1 MGFLFIH
8 CAMYYIASIVMG
20 VLSLVIPF
28 IKESLQAWCGR
39 GKVGAG
45 INLDCGWLLLSFP
58 PLYIQTP
65 HDLDPT
71 VGSVLTS

>member
-20 VLSLVIPF
+20 VLSFVIPF

-39 GKVGAG
+39 GKVGGLELIWIVAG
-45 INLDCGWLLLSFP
+45 YCCHSLHSTYKPRTTLIL
-58 PLYIQTP
+58 Q
-65 HDLDPT
+65 
-71 VGSVLTS
+71 